1 MNQAEESGRRKR
13 QVGGQSNAE
22 RRDGISQPEKSRM
35 AHYAIRL
42 FLVRLPS
49 F

>member
-1 MNQAEESGRRKR
+1 
-13 QVGGQSNAE
+13 VGGVKGPSPAQSNAE

-35 AHYAIRL
+35 AHFAIRL